1 MVCDFNQKKFWQ
13 TVRNV
18 ISTSSGSGISQMAQ
32 RSDNKTQRLQQW
44 FDDQPR
50 WDHASYGEV
59 MHVGGNQTIFRIAL
73 EEQMIGPDT
82 IVLDTACAV
91 GGNARWMASLFGCKV
106 YGNDIDEEALQVARD
121 LAEIENI
128 TELCTFVQAK
138 VEDLPFDDNMFD
150 MVMTTDVYDPAEVK
164 RVLKPGGS
172 FIIISLFE
180 DPKVTPLQLAE
191 SWGLELEI
199 SLDVTDLAFAFNRA
213 KETEARLLHESNMIR
228 ARELIEIMNES
239 VAPYTRGS
247 RHYIMRLRKR
257 S

>member
-1 MVCDFNQKKFWQ
+1 
-13 TVRNV
+13 
-18 ISTSSGSGISQMAQ
+18 MAQ
-32 RSDNKTQRLQQW
+32 SSYNKTQRLQKW

-50 WDHASYGEV
+50 WDHASYGEF

-73 EEQMIGPDT
+73 EEQNIT
-82 IVLDTACAV
+82 TETKVLDTACAV
-91 GGNARWMASLFGCKV
+91 GGNARWMASLYGCQV
-106 YGNDIDEEALQVARD
+106 YGNDIDEQALTVARD

-128 TELCTFVQAK
+128 SELCTFVKAP
-138 VEDLPFDDNMFD
+138 VEDLPFDDNSFD

-172 FIIISLFE
+172 FIVISLFK

-213 KETEARLLHESNMIR
+213 KETEARLLHESNMIG
-228 ARELIEIMNES
+228 ARELIDIMNES
-239 VAPYTRGS
+239 IVPYTRGG
-247 RHYIMRLRKR
+247 RHYIMRLRKG
-257 S
+257 